1 MKKKKMW
8 RPIAMGMAATLL
20 VALPVYAEET
30 NPDSTKPTEKVTD
43 TLLPTEPV
51 TRQDSTQD
59 NIKIASAEEVNAYV
73 GQTVTKITIDGDKH
87 GNHDAIMD
95 ALKVKPGME
104 FTKDGIA
111 ADLHAIYQLG
121 WFYDIV
127 PEYNQVPEGVQVT
140 YHVMENPVFKTLVV
154 EGNTKVSTDKI
165 KNIIDLPKD
174 KIINLKDVNE
184 KVRKVEAEYS
194 KDGYILARVTDVRVL
209 PSG

>member
-30 NPDSTKPTEKVTD
+30 NPDSAKATEQITD
-43 TLLPTEPV
+43 TMLPTDPAAPQKSNAE
-51 TRQDSTQD
+51 
-59 NIKIASAEEVNAYV
+59 NIKIASAEEVNSYV

-111 ADLHAIYQLG
+111 GDLHAIYQLG

-127 PEYNQVPEGVQVT
+127 PEYKQVPEGVQIT
-140 YHVMENPVFKTLVV
+140 YHVMENPVYKTLVV

-165 KNIIDLPKD
+165 KFAQ
-174 KIINLKDVNE
+174 
-184 KVRKVEAEYS
+184 R
-194 KDGYILARVTDVRVL
+194 
-209 PSG
+209 

>member
-95 ALKVKPGME
+95 ALKVKPGRM
-104 FTKDGIA
+104 GLRLICM
-111 ADLHAIYQLG
+111 Q
-121 WFYDIV
+121 
-127 PEYNQVPEGVQVT
+127 
-140 YHVMENPVFKTLVV
+140 
-154 EGNTKVSTDKI
+154 S
-165 KNIIDLPKD
+165 
-174 KIINLKDVNE
+174 INLAGSTISCRNITKCL
-184 KVRKVEAEYS
+184 KACR
-194 KDGYILARVTDVRVL
+194 L
-209 PSG
+209 PIM

>member
-1 MKKKKMW
+1 MKKKKIW

-111 ADLHAIYQLG
+111 ADCMQ
-121 WFYDIV
+121 
-127 PEYNQVPEGVQVT
+127 
-140 YHVMENPVFKTLVV
+140 
-154 EGNTKVSTDKI
+154 S
-165 KNIIDLPKD
+165 
-174 KIINLKDVNE
+174 INLAGSTISCRNITKCL
-184 KVRKVEAEYS
+184 KACR
-194 KDGYILARVTDVRVL
+194 L
-209 PSG
+209 PIM